1 MRVTHDH
8 VGGRRYILVPAFK
21 KHFLFKSILE
31 KLEISHLCLRLMSEY
46 IKLKRIGGRQRVV
59 VSWYWL
65 FEAFLFKNITTKY
78 KTTH

>member
-1 MRVTHDH
+1 MVKIKVDMVTPTW
-8 VGGRRYILVPAFK
+8 LLK
-21 KHFLFKSILE
+21 LE
-31 KLEISHLCLRLMSEY
+31 LEISHLCLRLMSEY
-46 IKLKRIGGRQRVV
+46 IKLKRIGGRQRGV